1 MLVVRA
7 EQFEKIIKAS
17 EEDFVNYLVGY
28 VEGNHPEA
36 AAERDEKTLRKM
48 IRGGI
53 KRAERYQIE
62 RVVDTEIFVG
72 KMFEVAPNFDEQAE
86 IKAILTDETNSPE
99 KRVEILRSPSVAK
112 ESWEEARL
120 GYDEKAWFEVSR
132 KKPKSPK

>member
-53 KRAERYQIE
+53 KRAESHRIE
-62 RVVDTEIFVG
+62 LVEDTQNFIA
-72 KMFEVAPNFDEQAE
+72 KMFEVAPNFDEQPA
-86 IKAILTDETNSPE
+86 IKAVLDDKDLTPE
-99 KRVEILRSPSVAK
+99 KRLEKLQSPVISAEI
-112 ESWEEARL
+112 WEEARRN
-120 GYDEKAWFEVSR
+120 YDEDAWFPKS
-132 KKPKSPK
+132 KKPKPAK